1 MASLGEE
8 AVRKLTVSGYSR
20 PAPYGSAAAV
30 INNGAGR
37 ERVNLGKFGVE
48 LANLVLVPGR
58 RTEPVMGDGR
68 DHEKP
73 GRRRIQA
80 LIYPV
85 GVLHADF
92 LPRVRGM

>member
-48 LANLVLVPGR
+48 L
-58 RTEPVMGDGR
+58 RTSCSS
-68 DHEKP
+68 
-73 GRRRIQA
+73 Q
-80 LIYPV
+80 V
-85 GVLHADF
+85 GELN
-92 LPRVRGM
+92 R